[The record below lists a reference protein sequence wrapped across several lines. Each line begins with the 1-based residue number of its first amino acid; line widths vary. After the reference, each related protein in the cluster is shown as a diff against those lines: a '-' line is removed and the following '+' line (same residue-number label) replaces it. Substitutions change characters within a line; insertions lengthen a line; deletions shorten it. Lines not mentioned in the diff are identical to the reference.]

1 MQADWENRFA
11 DALSEGGLLK
21 KILVAGG
28 AGYIGSHISKALK
41 EAGFLPIVYD
51 NLSTGYSWAVQ
62 FGPFIQ
68 GSLED
73 EETLLKVFSEIQ
85 PDACIHLASLIQV
98 RDAIR
103 NPALYWEKNLLSALS
118 LLKVMQKANVS
129 KIVFSSTAAIFGSP
143 QYIPI
148 DEEHPKNPLNAYG
161 KTKWGIEA
169 MLQDFSNAY
178 GLQFAALR
186 YFNACGA
193 DPSGTIGEAHD
204 PETHLIPLVIQT
216 ALGLKEHLQIYGTDY
231 PTPDGTAIR
240 DYVHVSDLADA
251 HVLALQH
258 LFENKGSLQVNLGTG
273 RGYSVQEIIS
283 AVEEFGKRRVSVQF
297 LPRLEH
303 DSPILVADPSRAKK
317 ILNWTPRMSDLLTII
332 ETAWNWEVRKPKK
345 LLSSLLENQIIFK

>member
-1 MQADWENRFA
+1 
-11 DALSEGGLLK
+11 LK

-28 AGYIGSHISKALK
+28 AGYIGSHVCKALS

-51 NLSTGYSWAVQ
+51 DLSTGHSWAIQ

-73 EETLLKVFSEIQ
+73 EETLLRAFSEFH

-98 RDAIR
+98 RDAIK
-103 NPALYWEKNLLSALS
+103 NPAPFWEKNLFSALS
-118 LLKVMQKANVS
+118 LLKIMQRAGVS
-129 KIVFSSTAAIFGSP
+129 KLVFSSTAAIFGAP
-143 QYIPI
+143 QYTPI

-161 KTKWGIEA
+161 KTKWSIEA
-169 MLQDFSNAY
+169 MLKDFANAH

-193 DPSGTIGEAHD
+193 DPSGMIGEAHD

-216 ALGLKEHLQIYGTDY
+216 ALGLKECLQVFGTDY

-240 DYVHVSDLADA
+240 DYVHVSDLGCA

-258 LFENKGSLQVNLGTG
+258 LFEHQSSLELNLGTG
-273 RGYSVQEIIS
+273 CGYSVREIIK
-283 AVEEFGKRRVSVQF
+283 AVEDFGGKRVPVQF
-297 LPRLEH
+297 SPRLEH
-303 DSPILVADPSRAKK
+303 DSPALVADYSRAKK
-317 ILNWTPRMSDLLTII
+317 ILNWFPQRSKLPYII
-332 ETAWNWEVRKPKK
+332 ETAWNWELKRPAK
-345 LLSSLLENQIIFK
+345 LISDLLGHSNKNLVP